1 MENNEPKE
9 QPILTTSNM
18 EPITS
23 EEELSDDDLDQVSG
37 GIGSQSTGAGAGKVK
52 LSEFTISKTL
62 DKTSPNIFQ

>member
-9 QPILTTSNM
+9 QPIPTTSKM
-18 EPITS
+18 QPITG

-37 GIGSQSTGAGAGKVK
+37 GIVSQSTGVGEGKVK
-52 LSEFTISKTL
+52 LSNFTISKIV